1 MATGWPMKTT
11 YADGDV
17 YSAQDV
23 NDITGTINLL
33 TSSTL
38 SLGAGKNLVINGGFD
53 VWQRGTSVAAPG
65 AANTW
70 VSDRWR
76 IASTNNAQTISR
88 QAVGDTT
95 NLPNIQYC
103 ARVSRNSGQT
113 GTGTTYFTNSSETTN
128 AIPYAGKAVTFS
140 FYARKGATFSGTFT
154 ATLYSGTGTDQ
165 NWADVSYT
173 GQASVASGTPTLT
186 TTWTRYTYTGT
197 VAATATELALVYFH
211 TPTGTAG
218 ATDYFEVTGVQVE
231 LGSTATTFS
240 RAGGS
245 IAGELALCQRYYVR
259 LGQNN
264 GVNAETFSVYGN
276 GAIYASGTAYILNI
290 PLPVTMRTLP
300 ASIEYASLQ
309 MRDVTN
315 TSINVTAAALDT
327 SFRNFSNLAIQATI
341 SGGTTSRYCVLT
353 NQNTGAGYLAASAE
367 L

>member
-1 MATGWPMKTT
+1 MAVGWPTKVT
-11 YADGDV
+11 YANGDV
-17 YSAQDV
+17 YSASDV
-23 NDITGTINLL
+23 NDTNGTINLL

-113 GTGTTYFTNSSETTN
+113 GTGTTYFTNSSETIN

-173 GQASVASGTPTLT
+173 GQASVASGSPTLT

-240 RAGGS
+240 RAGGT
-245 IAGELALCQRYYVR
+245 IQGELAACQRYYWR
-259 LGQNN
+259 QTGSSAYTILAYGATASSTLG
-264 GVNAETFSVYGN
+264 VMSITF
-276 GAIYASGTAYILNI
+276 
-290 PLPVTMRTLP
+290 PVTMRTSP
-300 ASIEYASLQ
+300 TSLDYSTLGAQ
-309 MRDVTN
+309 ENFVGGVTSG
-315 TSINVTAAALDT
+315 TPTIAG
-327 SFRNFSNLAIQATI
+327 ATI
-341 SGGTTSRYCVLT
+341 SLGNFDFAVASGLTQYRPLRVLT
-353 NQNTGAGYLAASAE
+353 NNNANGYIGFSAE

>member
-17 YSAQDV
+17 YSASDV
-23 NDITGTINLL
+23 NDTNGTVNLL

-173 GQASVASGTPTLT
+173 GQASVATGSPTLT

-218 ATDYFEVTGVQVE
+218 ATDYFEVTGVQIE

-240 RAGGS
+240 RAGGT
-245 IAGELALCQRYYVR
+245 IQGELAACQRYYYR
-259 LGQNN
+259 NAN
-264 GVNAETFSVYGN
+264 GSTYNTYGV
-276 GAIYASGTAYILNI
+276 GISASTSQSSISI
-290 PLPVTMRTLP
+290 PLPVIMRIAPTSVDYSTLGITDAANYQLALTALTMP
-300 ASIEYASLQ
+300 YASPSSVALQ
-309 MRDVTN
+309 AN
-315 TSINVTAAALDT
+315 TAASQTALRT
-327 SFRNFSNLAIQATI
+327 AL
-341 SGGTTSRYCVLT
+341 LT
-353 NQNTGAGYLAASAE
+353 NQNSTAGFLGFSAE

>member
-1 MATGWPMKTT
+1 MAVGFPTKVT
-11 YADGDV
+11 YANGDV
-17 YSAQDV
+17 YSASDV
-23 NDITGTINLL
+23 NDTNGTINLL

-38 SLGAGKNLVINGGFD
+38 SRSAGKNGVINGAFD
-53 VWQRGTSVAAPG
+53 IWQRGTTSATTAF
-65 AANTW
+65 AYTA
-70 VSDRWR
+70 DRWLKNS
-76 IASTNNAQTISR
+76 ATHYGASR
-88 QAVGDTT
+88 QVTGDTT
-95 NLPNIQYC
+95 NLPTVQYC
-103 ARVSRNSGQT
+103 ARVQRT
-113 GTGTTYFTNSSETTN
+113 ASS
-128 AIPYAGKAVTFS
+128 AVTTLIEFTTPFETINSIPFAGQAITYS
-140 FYARKGATFSGTFT
+140 FYARRGAN
-154 ATLYSGTGTDQ
+154 YSSASNILSSSVYTGTGTDQ
-165 NWADVSYT
+165 TVFGYT
-173 GQASVASGTPTLT
+173 GLTQAVTGNATLT
-186 TTWTRYTYTGT
+186 TTWQRFSYTGT
-197 VAATATELALVYFH
+197 LSASTNELSVYFAY

-218 ATDYFEVTGVQVE
+218 AADFFEVTGVQVE
-231 LGSTATTFS
+231 LGSVATTFS
-240 RAGGS
+240 RAGGT
-245 IAGELALCQRYYVR
+245 IQGELANCQRYYVR

-290 PLPVTMRTLP
+290 PLPVTMRALP

>member
-1 MATGWPMKTT
+1 MAVGWPTKVT
-11 YADGDV
+11 YANGDV
-17 YSAQDV
+17 YSASDV
-23 NDITGTINLL
+23 NDTNGTINLL

-53 VWQRGTSVAAPG
+53 VWQRGTSVAAAS

-113 GTGTTYFTNSSETTN
+113 GTGTTYFTNSSETIN

-173 GQASVASGTPTLT
+173 GQASVATGSPTLT

-240 RAGGS
+240 RAGGT
-245 IAGELALCQRYYVR
+245 IQGELAACQRYYSKSYNQATTP
-259 LGQNN
+259 G
-264 GVNAETFSVYGN
+264 TDITSSYS
-276 GAIYASGTAYILNI
+276 GAVIFGGWGSASAAKVMQY
-290 PLPVTMRTLP
+290 PHKVTMRTTPTISFWDLGGN
-300 ASIEYASLQ
+300 ASKITTFDTGFS
-309 MRDVTN
+309 RTN
-315 TSINVTAAALDT
+315 NVSA
-327 SFRNFSNLAIQATI
+327 
-341 SGGTTSRYCVLT
+341 SGGTIISEDNHSVNPGTSTINGWSWCY
-353 NQNTGAGYLAASAE
+353 AASAE